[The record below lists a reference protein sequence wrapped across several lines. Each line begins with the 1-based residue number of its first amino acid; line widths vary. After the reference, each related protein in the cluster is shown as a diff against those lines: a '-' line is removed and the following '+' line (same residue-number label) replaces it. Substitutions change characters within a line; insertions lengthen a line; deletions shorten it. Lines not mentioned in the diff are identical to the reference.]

1 LSCPRHINLANATPD
16 EVEQLTQAC
25 GPVGKMDSEC
35 FSPMLDPFHTEL
47 VKIIRDY
54 LLEGTESKEVIKTE
68 PYELNVY
75 SMLLIFVRLHLIT
88 MLLPR

>member
-1 LSCPRHINLANATPD
+1 
-16 EVEQLTQAC
+16 
-25 GPVGKMDSEC
+25 MDSEC